1 MLEKTLDSINSKSF
15 LIEIFGL
22 GYVGFPLAVR
32 LASSGFKVRGIDINP
47 QRIERLKKNDLMDS
61 EIHLKNEFINCRK
74 NTNLELVTSPIKS
87 EEPKIGII
95 SVHTPIPDENIPSNK
110 FVQEAIENFLETS
123 KAGDII
129 ILESSVG
136 SGTTDEM
143 EKIVQSKGYS
153 VGQDYGFSFC
163 PERIDPQNKKWHLEN
178 IPRII
183 YCSDDTTFKI
193 AEIIYKNV
201 NKTHLLRVDSSRI
214 AEVVKS
220 YENAFR
226 LVNISL
232 VNELAILC
240 DKLEINVRDVIKA
253 AATKPFGFMPFYP
266 GAGAGGHCIPK
277 DPRFLLDTAKKYDLK
292 FSTIENALQINFEI
306 PKYICDSIEK
316 SIEKLGLE
324 KSVLVCGL
332 TYKPD
337 VEDMRDS
344 PGFKLLNEFKKRNF
358 KISSYDPYF
367 KKELLSKYLKE
378 NNLESLDFEN
388 KNELSDDDI
397 QNISCVCIVQHHTKS
412 KFRLMEIYDNSLV
425 PFIYDCQSQFVKK
438 TSSKT
443 FLDSLGS

>member
-1 MLEKTLDSINSKSF
+1 MQQTLDAVKSNKFSI
-15 LIEIFGL
+15 EVFGL

-32 LASSGFKVRGIDINP
+32 LASSGFKVRGIDISTH
-47 QRIERLKKNDLMDS
+47 RIDRLKNNDLMDS
-61 EIHLKNEFINCRK
+61 ELHLKNEFIHCHEN
-74 NTNLELVTSPIKS
+74 NNIELLTSPKKS
-87 EEPKIGII
+87 EGPKIGII
-95 SVHTPIPDENIPSNK
+95 SVPTPLPDESTPSTK
-110 FVQEAIENFLETS
+110 FVKEAINSFLDTS
-123 KAGDII
+123 KAGDMI

-136 SGTTDEM
+136 GGTTDEM
-143 EKIVQSKGYS
+143 EKIVESRGYS
-153 VGQDYGFSFC
+153 IGKDYGFSFC
-163 PERIDPQNKKWHLEN
+163 PERIDPQNKKWQLEN

-183 YCSDDTTFKI
+183 YCSDDTSYEI

-201 NKTHLLRVDSSRI
+201 NNAHLLRVDSPRI

-240 DKLEINVRDVIKA
+240 DKLGISVRDVINA

-277 DPRFLLDTAKKYDLK
+277 DPRFLLDAAKKNNLK

-316 SIEKLGLE
+316 TIEKLGLE

-332 TYKPD
+332 SYKPD

-358 KISSYDPYF
+358 KVLSYDPFF

-378 NNLESLDFEN
+378 NYLESLDFEN
-388 KNELSDDDI
+388 KNELLDEDLT
-397 QNISCVCIVQHHTKS
+397 NIGCLCIVQHHTKS
-412 KFRLMEIYDNSLV
+412 KFRLMEIYEKELV
-425 PFIYDCQSQFVKK
+425 PFIYDCQSQFERK
-438 TSSKT
+438 TGSKT
-443 FLDSLGS
+443 FLDLLGN

>member
-1 MLEKTLDSINSKSF
+1 
-15 LIEIFGL
+15 
-22 GYVGFPLAVR
+22 
-32 LASSGFKVRGIDINP
+32 
-47 QRIERLKKNDLMDS
+47 
-61 EIHLKNEFINCRK
+61 
-74 NTNLELVTSPIKS
+74 
-87 EEPKIGII
+87 
-95 SVHTPIPDENIPSNK
+95 
-110 FVQEAIENFLETS
+110 
-123 KAGDII
+123 
-129 ILESSVG
+129 
-136 SGTTDEM
+136 
-143 EKIVQSKGYS
+143 
-153 VGQDYGFSFC
+153 
-163 PERIDPQNKKWHLEN
+163 
-178 IPRII
+178 
-183 YCSDDTTFKI
+183 
-193 AEIIYKNV
+193 
-201 NKTHLLRVDSSRI
+201 
-214 AEVVKS
+214 
-220 YENAFR
+220 
-226 LVNISL
+226 
-232 VNELAILC
+232 
-240 DKLEINVRDVIKA
+240 
-253 AATKPFGFMPFYP
+253 MPFYP

-378 NNLESLDFEN
+378 NNLENLDFEN